1 MPSPSSLST
10 SSSSLSPLS
19 VSSSPSI
26 SSDGDY
32 FYSSS
37 SFSGR
42 RVSSSPRRREQQQRR
57 REERTGQG
65 ITTWIRTMFVLLTLI
80 TVWYNTRN
88 SIYITSTLSFIA
100 FDRQQHQIQQ
110 IQQQQQQQQG
120 CAGDNSKTTT
130 TAFSTKEMEKKS
142 SQLQKLQKQRQKRP
156 RHRLGLLTSQTYVI
170 SFHSKKVTETFRNR
184 NLYTGFYGTNYT
196 FLEEENEDNE
206 NNAVDNDNDNDV
218 IWFQSVNG
226 YDPIVL
232 KEWNDITTRRTDTN
246 KSNFPIITPEMGR
259 NGFVYPYIKTEPYYE
274 QGLENNTNSYL
285 SPHVIG
291 CYESHRQLL
300 TFISKT
306 WNWNN
311 ENDGNNKQQGDDDD
325 DDDEPVDNDGDKDE
339 NKDEE
344 KDNEV
349 EDEDNNLQQQ
359 QTQTLSRLPPDAIFI
374 FEDDAVCVDDTKQYI
389 LNELIPTLP
398 TTWDIIY
405 IGGKPFS
412 YLDNNRSNYDGET
425 ENEDN
430 SFVGS
435 IFKTKEERDH
445 FLQEKELCDYSSG
458 GDRRFGDR
466 SGGALCP
473 IFRQYACEGK
483 FGTSSTG
490 PFGAT
495 TATAT
500 AKSNTTS
507 DSDSASSR
515 NTFHPNQPYWKTNYI
530 LDTHAYVINPKHIQK
545 VVQIL
550 NDMVRISNP
559 IDNFRPIDITLADN
573 MNSDSMNSIQAYLPS
588 KGEYCK
594 QVPHDYDYDQK
605 QQEQRQNEQEQKN
618 QDQKLGTYGNADT
631 NSERSNFASKR
642 IKSKPIPHEGY
653 YHHNSFGVIWEE
665 LYFHECPDSYSNGL
679 L

>member
-1 MPSPSSLST
+1 MLKK
-10 SSSSLSPLS
+10 
-19 VSSSPSI
+19 
-26 SSDGDY
+26 
-32 FYSSS
+32 
-37 SFSGR
+37 
-42 RVSSSPRRREQQQRR
+42 
-57 REERTGQG
+57 ERHSACVVKQGQG

-80 TVWYNTRN
+80 TVWYNTKN
-88 SIYITSTLSFIA
+88 SLYITSTLSFIA

-110 IQQQQQQQQG
+110 VQQQQQQG
-120 CAGDNSKTTT
+120 CAGDNSSTTT
-130 TAFSTKEMEKKS
+130 TAFSTKEIEKKS

-156 RHRLGLLTSQTYVI
+156 RHPLGLLTSQTYVI

-196 FLEEENEDNE
+196 FLEEENEDND
-206 NNAVDNDNDNDV
+206 NNAVDNDNENDV

-232 KEWNDITTRRTDTN
+232 KEWNEITTRRTDTN

-274 QGLENNTNSYL
+274 QGLENSTNSYL

-311 ENDGNNKQQGDDDD
+311 EDDDD
-325 DDDEPVDNDGDKDE
+325 
-339 NKDEE
+339 
-344 KDNEV
+344 
-349 EDEDNNLQQQ
+349 
-359 QTQTLSRLPPDAIFI
+359 S
-374 FEDDAVCVDDTKQYI
+374 VCVDDTKQYI

-412 YLDNNRSNYDGET
+412 YLDNNKKNNDDET

-430 SFVGS
+430 SYVGS

-445 FLQEKELCDYSSG
+445 FLRKKELCDYSSG

-466 SGGALCP
+466 GGGVLCP

-483 FGTSSTG
+483 FGT
-490 PFGAT
+490 
-495 TATAT
+495 
-500 AKSNTTS
+500 N
-507 DSDSASSR
+507 
-515 NTFHPNQPYWKTNYI
+515 
-530 LDTHAYVINPKHIQK
+530 THAYVINPKHIQK
-545 VVQIL
+545 VIQIL

-573 MNSDSMNSIQAYLPS
+573 MNSNSVNSIQAYLPS

-605 QQEQRQNEQEQKN
+605 QQERKQKEQEQEKQQQEQEKQEEQN
-618 QDQKLGTYGNADT
+618 QKRVTKKIKIKQHNA
-631 NSERSNFASKR
+631 NENAYNKR
-642 IKSKPIPHEGY
+642 TKSKPTMWEGY
-653 YHHNSFGVIWEE
+653 YHHNDFGVIWEE
-665 LYFHECPDSYSNGL
+665 LYFEDCPDSYSNGL